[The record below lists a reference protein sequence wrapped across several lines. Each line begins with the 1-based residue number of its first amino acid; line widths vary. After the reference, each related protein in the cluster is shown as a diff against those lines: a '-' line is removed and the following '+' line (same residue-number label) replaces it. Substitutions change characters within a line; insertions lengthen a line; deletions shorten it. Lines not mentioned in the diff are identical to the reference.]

1 MTRPDPSRKFAFA
14 PKVSGLV
21 AFLLGLVD
29 LSVIFAPKTHEF
41 LNGHLEQVPGV
52 AGNAAVLSTVFRGVI
67 LVLLADGLVRRKF
80 RAWLFVVATL
90 ILTIV
95 GALVVPAWSE
105 QGVTTTRVTSAV
117 LLAFLVTF
125 RKQFYALPDS
135 RSAIRVL
142 RIFIQSSVIALLG
155 ALAICSVRLH
165 TLHLPL
171 TFSSFYH
178 NAIPALFGFET
189 HISSGP
195 GRIADL
201 TYYALLGL
209 GMAVVFPTIATF
221 LAAPKPEP
229 KLSPADDFE
238 IRQLLATH
246 GQRDSLG
253 YFALRRDKS
262 VVWSESRKAC
272 ITYRVT
278 LGVMLASGD
287 PLGDPEAWPG
297 AIEVFLETARQH
309 GWHPAVAGASYTGAQ
324 VWSREADLHTL
335 EIGDEAILRVGEFSL
350 DGRIMRNVRQMVNRT
365 YRLGYTATMTRA
377 SALTPK
383 EIKELQI
390 AADKWRN
397 GHVER
402 GYSMA
407 LGRIGEPQDGQT
419 VIVRAYKDEKLMAF
433 LSFVPWGTDAMSL
446 DFMRRSPECDP
457 GLNELLICSAMES
470 APELG
475 IEKVSL
481 NFAAFRG
488 MLERGERVGA
498 APLSRFNR
506 NFIVFVSRWIQ
517 IESLYRFND
526 KFQPTWEP
534 RYILYN
540 GGREFLR
547 AGLAYLE
554 AEGFLKFSLKSR
566 KKV

>member
-1 MTRPDPSRKFAFA
+1 MIKTELFRTHSFA
-14 PKVSGLV
+14 PRVSGLV

-29 LSVIFAPKTHEF
+29 LSVIFAPRTHEV
-41 LNGHLEQVPGV
+41 LNGHLEDVPGV

-67 LVLLADGLVRRKF
+67 LVLLADGLARRKF
-80 RAWLFVVATL
+80 RAWLFVVGTL
-90 ILTIV
+90 VLTIV
-95 GALVVPAWSE
+95 GALIVPAWAN
-105 QGVTTTRVTSAV
+105 QGVTTTRISAAV
-117 LLAFLVTF
+117 FLVFLIVF

-135 RSAIRVL
+135 RSAFRVL
-142 RIFIQSSVIALLG
+142 RIFVQSSVIALLG
-155 ALAICSVRLH
+155 ALVICSVRMH
-165 TLHLPL
+165 ALHLPL
-171 TFSSFYH
+171 TFSSFYQ
-178 NAIPALFGFET
+178 NSIPALFGFET
-189 HISSGP
+189 LISTGP
-195 GRIADL
+195 GRAADL

-209 GMAVVFPTIATF
+209 GMAVVLPTVATF

-238 IRQLLATH
+238 IRQLLTSH
-246 GQRDSLG
+246 GERDSLG

-287 PLGDPEAWPG
+287 PIGDPEAWPG
-297 AIEVFLETARQH
+297 AIEVFMETARKH
-309 GWHPAVAGASYTGAQ
+309 GWQPAVAGASYTGAQ

-335 EIGDEAILRVGEFSL
+335 EIGDEAILQVNEFSL
-350 DGRIMRNVRQMVNRT
+350 EGRIMRNVRQMVNRT
-365 YRLGYTATMTRA
+365 YRLGYTATMCRA
-377 SALTPK
+377 SDLSPQEA
-383 EIKELQI
+383 KELQK
-390 AADKWRN
+390 AANRWRN
-397 GHVER
+397 GQIER

-419 VIVRAYKDEKLMAF
+419 VVVRAYKDGVLMAF
-433 LSFVPWGTDAMSL
+433 LSFVPWGANAMSL

-470 APELG
+470 APSLG
-475 IEKVSL
+475 IERVSL

-498 APLSRFNR
+498 APLSRLNR

-526 KFQPTWEP
+526 KFQPSWEP

-547 AGLAYLE
+547 AGFAYLE

-566 KKV
+566 TKA